1 MMSFIDSGSEIRI
14 DRVSSDNKLDDIIFL
29 TA

>member
-14 DRVSSDNKLDDIIFL
+14 DRVSSGNKLDDIIFL